1 MELSEVHH
9 WFKENKIFIFLKIK
23 LLMNISFIDFKIEYF
38 LIDND

>member
-9 WFKENKIFIFLKIK
+9 WFRENKIFVFFKIK
-23 LLMNISFIDFKIEYF
+23 LLMNISFIDFKIENF